1 MAGMGTP
8 EVEVTDFAVPRSTLR
23 AVSTTRAPLE
33 PDLLRESVAD
43 RWARIEV
50 VAEVGSTN
58 AVLLADD
65 HAPDRSVLAAEH
77 QSAGRGRLDRS
88 WQSPPGA
95 GLTFSVL
102 LRPSAPLLTWGWL
115 PLLAGVALQDAVR
128 AATGVST
135 ALKWPN
141 DLLAGTGDDR
151 AGYGKVAG
159 ILAQTSGDAV
169 IIGIGLN
176 VSTAADEL
184 PFPGATSL
192 ALSGANGVDRTALL
206 IAILAARDRRYS
218 QWIDVDGDAAACGL
232 TEAYRAACATIGQ
245 QVRVSGTDG
254 EVVAG
259 RAVDIDAGGR
269 LRLDVDGMERS
280 IGAGDVEHLRPV

>member
-1 MAGMGTP
+1 MAVIGTP

-23 AVSTTRAPLE
+23 PVSTPRAPLE
-33 PDLLRESVAD
+33 PDLLHTLAAD

-50 VAEVGSTN
+50 VAEVASTN
-58 AVLLADD
+58 AALMADE
-65 HAPDRSVLAAEH
+65 HAPDRSVLVAEH

-88 WQSPPGA
+88 WESPPGA

-115 PLLAGVALQDAVR
+115 PLLAGVALHDAV
-128 AATGVST
+128 AATVGVAT

-141 DLLAGTGDDR
+141 DLLAG
-151 AGYGKVAG
+151 AGVERSAYGKVAG

-169 IIGIGLN
+169 IIGVGLN

-192 ALSGANGVDRTALL
+192 TLSGARAVDRTALL
-206 IAILAARDRRYS
+206 AAILAALDRRYS
-218 QWIDVDGDAAACGL
+218 QWSDVDGDAEACGL
-232 TEAYRAACATIGQ
+232 TEAYRDACATIGQ
-245 QVRVSGTDG
+245 QVRVSGTDA
-254 EVVAG
+254 EVVVG

-269 LRLDVDGMERS
+269 LRLDVDGVERS
-280 IGAGDVEHLRPV
+280 IGAGDVEHLRPA

>member
-1 MAGMGTP
+1 MAVIGTP

-23 AVSTTRAPLE
+23 PVSTPRAPLE
-33 PDLLRESVAD
+33 PDLLRESAAD

-50 VAEVGSTN
+50 VAEVASTN
-58 AVLLADD
+58 AALLADE

-115 PLLAGVALQDAVR
+115 PLLTGVALHDAVR
-128 AATGVST
+128 AAAGVST

-151 AGYGKVAG
+151 AAYGKVAG

-192 ALSGANGVDRTALL
+192 TLSGADAVDRTALL
-206 IAILAARDRRYS
+206 IAILAALDRRYS

-245 QVRVSGTDG
+245 QVRVSGTDA
-254 EVVAG
+254 EVVVG

-269 LRLDVDGMERS
+269 LRLTVDGVERS
-280 IGAGDVEHLRPV
+280 IGAGDIEHLRPV